1 MTTTRHHPSDDAL
14 LEHAAGTLAGGPA
27 RVLACHLELCAECRA
42 RLQTLEAVG
51 GFLLETI
58 EPMAVSP
65 TAFAAALA
73 AIDMPLAEHT
83 RATQAPTP
91 AMRRPALP
99 TGMQWPRSLE
109 DCRAAPWR
117 WLGPGVRWS
126 RVTLPE
132 DRAANLFLLRVSA
145 GCRLPSHTHSE
156 CEWTQVL
163 YGAFEDRRAQ
173 FAAGD
178 FDSADCDVRHQP
190 GVRVG
195 TECIC
200 LTAVEGR
207 LRFDS
212 ALAHA
217 VVTLAGM

>member
-1 MTTTRHHPSDDAL
+1 MTKHHPSDDAL

-27 RVLACHLELCAECRA
+27 RVLACHLELCTECQE

-51 GFLLETI
+51 GALLEAI
-58 EPMAVSP
+58 EPMPMSL

-73 AIDMPLAEHT
+73 AIDMPTVADPVE
-83 RATQAPTP
+83 AAKPV
-91 AMRRPALP
+91 RRPALP
-99 TGMQWPRSLE
+99 SGMHWPHSLK
-109 DCRAAPWR
+109 DCRVAPWR
-117 WLGPGVRWS
+117 WLSPGVRWS

-145 GCRLPSHTHSE
+145 GCRLPAHTHSD

-163 YGAFEDRRAQ
+163 YGTFEDRRSQ
-173 FAAGD
+173 YNAGD
-178 FDSADCDVRHQP
+178 FDNADCDVRHQP
-190 GVRVG
+190 AVRAG
-195 TECIC
+195 SECIC

-217 VVTLAGM
+217 VGTLLGL